1 MKLTIAIPTYNR
13 NDLLVANLIR
23 LVPQLNNQVH
33 VLVIDNQSDLE
44 VEKSILE
51 ANLMETIKSIEI
63 TRNKVNIGGNANIL
77 RCFEIAKTEWLWILS
92 DDDPVLDGAVT
103 KILRCIEAK
112 DSVAINF
119 TTPGTKCF
127 YRNKSKT
134 LIGLKDLLENIDDL
148 GNFVF
153 VSSNVYNLQKI
164 KNNIGLGY
172 QYAYSGMPHVLMLIR
187 ALANSPTASVVLS
200 HESIVEWCNPSIGGT
215 YFMTMGAP
223 TILEPPELKKHRA
236 TVLRLLR
243 SYIPWQGAIH
253 QITLSWRL
261 GLSVPHVEIRNLRRR
276 IWDLLAI
283 HQRIQIILIQT
294 IFLIP
299 ALGAKLIDL
308 AYLLKTG
315 KKSSTSNF
323 GKV

>member
-1 MKLTIAIPTYNR
+1 M
-13 NDLLVANLIR
+13 R
-23 LVPQLNNQVH
+23 LVPQLNDQVH
-33 VLVIDNQSDLE
+33 VLVIDNQSDFE
-44 VEKSILE
+44 VEKSIL
-51 ANLMETIKSIEI
+51 ATDLKETLKSIEI
-63 TRNKVNIGGNANIL
+63 TRNEVNIGGNANII
-77 RCFEIAKTEWLWILS
+77 RCVELAKTEWLWILS
-92 DDDPVLDGAVT
+92 DDDPVLDGAVAN
-103 KILRCIEAK
+103 ILRYIERT
-112 DSVAINF
+112 DLVAVNF
-119 TTPGTKCF
+119 TTAGTKCF
-127 YRNKSKT
+127 RRKESKT
-134 LIGLKDLLENIDDL
+134 VIGLRDFLENIDDL

-153 VSSNVYNLQKI
+153 VSSNVYNLKKI
-164 KNNIGLGY
+164 KNNISLGY
-172 QYAYSGMPHVLMLIR
+172 QYAYSGMPLVLMLIR
-187 ALANSPTASVVLS
+187 ALSINPAACVVIAQ
-200 HESIVEWCNPSIGGT
+200 ESIVEWCNPSIGGT

-299 ALGAKLIDL
+299 TLGAKLIHL
-308 AYLLKTG
+308 AYSLKTG